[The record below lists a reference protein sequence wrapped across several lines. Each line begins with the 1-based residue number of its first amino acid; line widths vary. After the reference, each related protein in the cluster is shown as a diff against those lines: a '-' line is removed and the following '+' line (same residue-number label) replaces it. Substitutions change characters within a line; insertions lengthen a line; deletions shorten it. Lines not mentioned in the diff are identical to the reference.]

1 MSALAEDS
9 IEATSWTS
17 RLLKVGGA
25 LLLVGLLIAA
35 AFYLRS
41 LAGQDTSPKR
51 QIAKITILPDTPPPP
66 PPPPPK
72 ETKPPPETQAKAM
85 PDAPLKPAE
94 VPQPANAP
102 LKMEGEAGD
111 GPSAFAA
118 GTVNKEYSGGAV
130 SAGAEQPGGAMSSDR
145 AQERFFANTARQLLR
160 DAIERHLKSDATQA
174 TAEFSVWIAR
184 DGGIAR
190 FELRATGDDRLDREL
205 NAALDETSRALKL
218 PPPPQAAAQPM
229 KFRLNVR
236 PLG

>member
-9 IEATSWTS
+9 IEPTSWAA

-25 LLLVGLLIAA
+25 LMLVGLLIAA
-35 AFYLRS
+35 AFYLRK
-41 LAGQDTSPKR
+41 LAGEDTAPKR

-66 PPPPPK
+66 PPPPK
-72 ETKPPPETQAKAM
+72 DNKPPPETQSKPM

-102 LKMEGEAGD
+102 LKMEGEAGE
-111 GPSAFAA
+111 GASAFAA

-130 SAGAEQPGGAMSSDR
+130 STGAAQAGGSGTSSDR

-174 TAEFSVWIAR
+174 TAEFSLWIAR
-184 DGGIAR
+184 DGGITR
-190 FELRATGDDRLDREL
+190 FELRPTGDGRLDSEL
-205 NAALDETSRALKL
+205 NAALDETTRALKL
-218 PPPPQAAAQPM
+218 PPPPVAAAQPM